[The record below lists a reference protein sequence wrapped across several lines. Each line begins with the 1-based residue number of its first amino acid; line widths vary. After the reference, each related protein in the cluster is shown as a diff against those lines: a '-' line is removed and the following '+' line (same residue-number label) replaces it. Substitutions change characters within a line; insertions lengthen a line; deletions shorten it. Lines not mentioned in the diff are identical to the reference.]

1 MIVSLLRKPLNG
13 GGILNALPCGGMSID
28 ASRIPM
34 TDNLGGGTVG
44 GLFWAMRDLEGN
56 LRKAIGSGDKGR
68 FPANV
73 ILYSLSSIL
82 GRFPVMSATVRNPAT
97 CVPNGKGMFAG
108 GSYLGNTY
116 GDKGS
121 AARCFKQVGDV

>member
-1 MIVSLLRKPLNG
+1 MN
-13 GGILNALPCGGMSID
+13 ID
-28 ASRIPM
+28 ATRVPT
-34 TDNLGGGTVG
+34 TDDLGGGTVG
-44 GLFWAMRDLEGN
+44 GLFWGMRDSDGN

-68 FPANV
+68 FPANI

-82 GRFPVMSATVRNPAT
+82 GRFPAMTATVRNPST

-108 GSYLGNTY
+108 GSCAGNTY

-121 AARCFKQVGDV
+121 AARCFKQVGDVDES

>member
-1 MIVSLLRKPLNG
+1 MRNS
-13 GGILNALPCGGMSID
+13 D
-28 ASRIPM
+28 
-34 TDNLGGGTVG
+34 GT
-44 GLFWAMRDLEGN
+44 

-73 ILYSLSSIL
+73 ILSSLSSIL
-82 GRFPVMSATVRNPAT
+82 CRFPAMNATVRNPST

-108 GSYLGNTY
+108 GSYAGNTY

-121 AARCFKQVGDV
+121 AARCFKQIGVVE